1 MIENIR
7 IFERTDCWGATWYWT
22 NKDDCWS
29 QFACVDEKATD
40 KMFFDANSATLMFSA
55 ALKAAEI
62 IEIFE
67 AELKKN

>member
-29 QFACVDEKATD
+29 QFACVDEKA
-40 KMFFDANSATLMFSA
+40 KLFATEIASQCKEFN
-55 ALKAAEI
+55 ALI
-62 IEIFE
+62 WR
-67 AELKKN
+67 ELPVNKE

>member
-1 MIENIR
+1 MPNMPKAGKVLID
-7 IFERTDCWGATWYWT
+7 T
-22 NKDDCWS
+22 
-29 QFACVDEKATD
+29 CVDEKATD